1 MAVDLNLSSIVNA
14 SSIGV
19 DVGKSIAGNYWLVLA
34 GVALL
39 VLAFIL
45 FSMLKQIVVNSV
57 VGLIALAALKY
68 AFGVDIPLSVAVV
81 ASVALFGLAGL
92 GVMLILMF
100 FGVKVA

>member
-19 DVGKSIAGNYWLVLA
+19 DVSKSIAGNYWFVLA
-34 GVALL
+34 GIALL

-45 FSMLKQIVVNSV
+45 FSMLKQIIVNSV

-68 AFGVDIPLSVAVV
+68 VLGIDIPLNIAVV

-92 GVMLILMF
+92 GMLLILMF